1 MRTALLVALSIVS
14 TSAVAHAA
22 STSFMPENNLWLE
35 DCIDCK
41 SNGMTQEL
49 FESIVKA
56 GRDAY
61 ALEAAARNER
71 LRINALWTNSTV
83 NANACRGCTSGEVT
97 INMYG
102 GLARRDEVLP
112 ESFALVLCH
121 ELGHAYGGT
130 PYIAPQ
136 TQMSAEGQSDYYSTN
151 VCFERIYTRVPALR
165 TTHASYEDAVENLCE
180 DNRRCRNGLA
190 GAKGLGDLLAVLSRD
205 PKPDFETPDTTV
217 VTETELS
224 YPATTQCRLDSYVAG
239 MLNQDRPR
247 CWYYHP

>member
-1 MRTALLVALSIVS
+1 MRTALLAALSLVS
-14 TSAVAHAA
+14 ISTTTSYAT
-22 STSFMPENNLWLE
+22 TSFMPENNLWME
-35 DCIDCK
+35 DCVDCK

-61 ALEAAARNER
+61 AGEAQARGER
-71 LRINALWTNSTV
+71 LRINALWSNSTV

-97 INMYG
+97 VNMYG

-130 PYIAPQ
+130 PYIVARS
-136 TQMSAEGQSDYYSTN
+136 QMSAEGQSDYYSTST
-151 VCFERIYTRVPALR
+151 CFERIYTRVPALR
-165 TTHASYEDAVENLCE
+165 TTHASYEPAVEELCT

-190 GAKGLGDLLAVLSRD
+190 GAKGLGTLLAVLSRD
-205 PKPDFETPDTTV
+205 PEPKFETPDTTV
-217 VTETELS
+217 VDATELS

-239 MLNQDRPR
+239 MLNRARPL
-247 CWYYHP
+247 CWFHP